1 MEPIKRREFV
11 KDVSIAGLSLLS
23 ASFFLGGCEDILA
36 KIRNRPVRRCIR
48 DEDIVNEQLEIYKAA
63 VAAMKALPTS
73 DPRNWTNQASI
84 HNNFCPHGNWF
95 FFPWH
100 RVYLFY
106 FEEICRELTGEPS
119 FGLPYWDWCV
129 LPSIPSQFWG
139 AGNPLNNATRVA
151 TSSSVASASSV
162 GLPLVNGY
170 CNETDFNIFAG
181 GSAPSLRPGTPRD
194 YGNVEGTPH
203 NYIHGTFV
211 RGDMATFMSPL
222 DPIFWSHHCMVDVCW
237 YEWNILRNHP
247 NTNDSSWLNF
257 DYSGMFVDGQGNPA
271 SMTTVVSLLLPLLSY
286 RYETGINCQTANDLN
301 SITTSDKQTFEE
313 TKKVIQKG
321 APVKLNVKKRFKI
334 SDAVTLAP
342 GSANKLDLSTQG
354 QKITDVITSEK
365 DRIILKIKD
374 VIEPKE
380 TDLFLRAFINKEDAD
395 RFTKTTDPHF
405 AGSFFFFSHSK
416 NAEAVTVDFT
426 VDITET
432 LRRLKSVGELIDDN
446 LLVNLVVVPVDQNDK
461 ANYSLAIS
469 NIEAILAE
477 KTVLLTDL
485 K

>member
-1 MEPIKRREFV
+1 MELIKRREFV
-11 KDVSIAGLSLLS
+11 KDVSIAGLSLLA
-23 ASFFLGGCEDILA
+23 ASIFLGGCEDILA

-48 DEDIVNEQLEIYKAA
+48 DADIVNEQIEIYKAA
-63 VAAMKALPTS
+63 VAAMKALPSS
-73 DPRNWTNQASI
+73 DPRNWSNQATI

-129 LPSIPSQFWG
+129 HPSIPSQFWG
-139 AGNPLNNATRVA
+139 SGNPLNNATRVA
-151 TSSSVASASSV
+151 TASSVASSASV

-170 CNETDFNIFAG
+170 CNEPNFNIFAG
-181 GSAPSLRPGTPRD
+181 GSAASLRPTAPRV

-203 NYIHGTFV
+203 NYIHGTFI

-237 YEWNILRNHP
+237 YEWNILRSHP
-247 NTNDSSWLNF
+247 NTNDASWLNF

-271 SMTTVVSLLLPLLSY
+271 TMTTVVSLLLPLLSY
-286 RYETGINCQTANDLN
+286 RYETGINCEVVADLG
-301 SITTSDKQTFEE
+301 SITKSDKQTFEA

-321 APVKLNVKKRFKI
+321 APVKLKIKKRIKV
-334 SDAVTLAP
+334 SSAVTMVP
-342 GSANKLDLSTQG
+342 GSGNKLDLSSDIQN
-354 QKITDVITSEK
+354 ITDVITRQK
-365 DRIILKIKD
+365 DSIILTIKE

-380 TDLFLRAFINKEDAD
+380 TDLFLRVFINKKDAD

-432 LRRLKSVGELIDDN
+432 LRKLKSSGELGDDN
-446 LLVNLVVVPVDQNDK
+446 LFVSLVVVPVDQNDK
-461 ANYSLAIS
+461 ANYSLGIS
-469 NIEAILAE
+469 GIEAILAE
-477 KTVLLTDL
+477 KTVLLSDIN
-485 K
+485 